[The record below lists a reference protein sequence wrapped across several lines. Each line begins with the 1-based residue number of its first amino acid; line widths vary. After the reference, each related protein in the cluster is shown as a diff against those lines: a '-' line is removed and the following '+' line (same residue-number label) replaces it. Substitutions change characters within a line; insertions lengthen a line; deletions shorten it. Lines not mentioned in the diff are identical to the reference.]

1 MYKKILIPTDGSP
14 LAQQAVEKGV
24 ELAKALDASIVV
36 LTVVEPFEVMRHFAT
51 SEYERLTETF
61 STYQREAAAHAKGV
75 LEGAAA
81 TAADAGVPAQTLQL
95 ESGYPFEAIIKAATE
110 HAADLIV
117 MSSHGRKGMA
127 ALMIGSETTKVLTH
141 SKIPVLVLR

>member
-1 MYKKILIPTDGSP
+1 MYKKILIPTDGSS
-14 LAQQAVEKGV
+14 LAQLAVEKGV

-36 LTVVEPFEVMRHFAT
+36 LTVLEPFEVMRHFAT
-51 SEYERLTETF
+51 ADHERLTEAF
-61 STYQREAAAHAKGV
+61 STYHREAGAHAKGV
-75 LEGAAA
+75 LNAAA
-81 TAADAGVPAQTLQL
+81 AMAAEAGVPAETLQL
-95 ESGYPFEAIIKAATE
+95 ESGHPFEAIIKAATE